1 MAAPPKSR
9 TGLYLGLG
17 ALGAG
22 AYYFYRA
29 GGDPKL
35 AKEEMKYDVTKVRG
49 KAPTGGP
56 GGERAERAGEKAG
69 LETNLNLDEA
79 AYNPKT
85 KDADLA
91 SQAQRKLDN
100 LSQTGKEQAAK
111 LREEAEQQ
119 AGKLKNEAGDK
130 ANEAKS
136 TVSGWFGGGKNQA
149 ENLRDEAEQQAI
161 KLKNEAGD
169 KANEAKGAA
178 SGWFGGKK

>member
-56 GGERAERAGEKAG
+56 GGERAGEKAG

-85 KDADLA
+85 KDVDLA
-91 SQAQRKLDN
+91 SQAQQKLDN

-130 ANEAKS
+130 ANEAK
-136 TVSGWFGGGKNQA
+136 
-149 ENLRDEAEQQAI
+149 
-161 KLKNEAGD
+161 
-169 KANEAKGAA
+169 GAA